1 MQPTVSGWY
10 CHGGQVCRQ
19 VTEAVEVC
27 HARAVSRPVTN
38 MFSSQL
44 ASCEASLLD
53 CQSGA
58 LAFAKIPVRNVTD
71 VFKKANMADT
81 EWVVMLC

>member
-1 MQPTVSGWY
+1 
-10 CHGGQVCRQ
+10 
-19 VTEAVEVC
+19 
-27 HARAVSRPVTN
+27 

-71 VFKKANMADT
+71 VFKKADMADT
-81 EWVVMLC
+81 KWVVMLSYVVCE